1 MYFNTVP
8 SGVSG
13 TSILGEAF
21 SEPFMQCVG
30 RWVSGSHPL
39 RLDGMHMR
47 LRTLRRAAQRLARLT
62 SAELDH
68 KRRMNSAKAVERER
82 WQLTGSKDKKAAIDL
97 VDVDFGFKEEVEHGH
112 STTVD

>member
-1 MYFNTVP
+1 MERHTKL
-8 SGVSG
+8 G
-13 TSILGEAF
+13 TAF
-21 SEPFMQCVG
+21 SEPFSKCVG

-39 RLDGMHMR
+39 RFDGVHMR
-47 LRTLRRAAQRLARLT
+47 LRTLRRAAERLARLK
-62 SAELDH
+62 SAKLDH
-68 KRRMNSAKAVERER
+68 KRRVNSARTVEKER